1 MPRTV
6 DTRTT
11 SERDTRTTSEARRSI
26 NTVHMASAHVRNTR
40 VCSHWSRIRSLCAR
54 GEGLFTTADR
64 NRFTATGEEYT
75 KLTNSLL
82 DAMNAAATKGDTA
95 GIGTTTEPI
104 FTQIQQKITD
114 MKDQAAK
121 LKGDPQKV
129 ANELIA
135 IAERWV
141 TAAKS
146 AVDAGKKSDATAYN
160 EAIAKV
166 NVIATEFNLKIG
178 EWNAIQAK

>member
-11 SERDTRTTSEARRSI
+11 SERDTRTTSERVARSTLSTWRRLTFAI
-26 NTVHMASAHVRNTR
+26 LAFAL
-40 VCSHWSRIRSLCAR
+40 IGAAFGACAPE